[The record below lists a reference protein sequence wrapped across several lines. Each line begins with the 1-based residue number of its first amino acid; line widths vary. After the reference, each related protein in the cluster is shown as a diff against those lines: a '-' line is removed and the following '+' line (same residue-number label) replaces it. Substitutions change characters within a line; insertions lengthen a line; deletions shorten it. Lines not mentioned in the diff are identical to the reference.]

1 MRVSKR
7 QLQLLLLV
15 ACIPIAAAVLA
26 TSHVLDRFRSD
37 EAPMRLEVS
46 LSARQL
52 KVIEG
57 GEVVKTY
64 GVAIGRPGHP
74 TPTGTFQT
82 GKIIWN
88 PGWTPP
94 PSDWA
99 RDAKPRSPGDP
110 RNPMQGVKI
119 YFKAPYYFI
128 HGTNDPGS
136 IGQAASH
143 GCLRMTSE
151 SATAL
156 ARRIEKA
163 GGSVPLVIKS

>member
-1 MRVSKR
+1 MRISR
-7 QLQLLLLV
+7 RRLQLLLLV

-26 TSHVLDRFRSD
+26 RSHVLERFRG
-37 EAPMRLEVS
+37 EAPLRLEVS

-57 GEVVKTY
+57 GEVVQTY
-64 GVAIGRPGHP
+64 GVAIGRPAHP

-99 RDAKPRSPGDP
+99 RGAKPGVPGDP

-128 HGTNDPGS
+128 HGTNDPSS
-136 IGQAASH
+136 IGSAASH
-143 GCLRMTSE
+143 GCLRMTPKA
-151 SATAL
+151 ATSL
-156 ARRIEKA
+156 ARRIEQA